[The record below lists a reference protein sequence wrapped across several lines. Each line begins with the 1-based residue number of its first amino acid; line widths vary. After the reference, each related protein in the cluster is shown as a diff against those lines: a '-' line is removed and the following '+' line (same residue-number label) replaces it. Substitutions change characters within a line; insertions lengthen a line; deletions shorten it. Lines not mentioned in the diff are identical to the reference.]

1 MPITQYTILEKKVII
16 KLRDRICEDSDELL
30 SSDLF
35 RAVFERCIA
44 DLVRKKSFLLQVFN
58 KKTGIDNKDIDLF
71 QEFIKYLA
79 KMPIHLVSKIVPGS
93 AIFTRDKELLS
104 DFIEHFYNFWRNYER
119 FIICD
124 SEYEQLDKRPYRV
137 FNTTIEALTHLIR
150 GTYRDIEENITGS
163 HPRIY
168 RQVRAGAEIAS
179 IALMNKITFSDPIY
193 QQLDQVSVI
202 RQILLYPPLILHPPM
217 NKRTGKFT
225 RVAENPLAKITIEP
239 GEWLCYPA
247 MVGELLILVYF
258 QQKYFGLGFSLSNL
272 FELADDEQ
280 LKKQPAAV
288 FLYGVPDPGLYELS
302 SFPTIFYEDHKADL
316 LVGAVPDKDEFG
328 YFGYLKKMILTL
340 YNITKIKSG
349 KLPYHGAMVNIQLK
363 NNKSAN
369 ILIIGDTGAGK
380 SETLEMLRTFGNDI
394 IEDITIIADD
404 MGSLNID
411 ESGNI
416 IAYGTEIG
424 AFVRLDDLQP
434 GYAFGQID
442 RTIIMSP
449 NQVNARVVIPVTT
462 HHNITKG
469 FPVNYILYANNY
481 EEPDE
486 DHPIIQRL
494 ETPEKALE
502 VFREG
507 TAMSKGTTSSTG
519 LVHTYFVNVF
529 GAVQYKAEH
538 DEIAKKYFAQIFK
551 NNIFVGQMRTRLG
564 IAGWE
569 RNGPEESAKQLLEL
583 IQQIS

>member
-1 MPITQYTILEKKVII
+1 MPVTQYTILDKKVII

-35 RAVFERCIA
+35 RAVVERCIT
-44 DLVRKKSFLLQVFN
+44 DLVRKESPLLQVFN
-58 KKTGIDNKDIDLF
+58 KKTAITEKDISVFL
-71 QEFIKYLA
+71 EFIKYLA
-79 KMPIHLVSKIVPGS
+79 KMPMHLVTKIVPDS
-93 AIFTRDKELLS
+93 IVFTNNQELLS
-104 DFIEHFYNFWRNYER
+104 DFIEHLYNFWRNYER

-137 FNTTIEALTHLIR
+137 FNATIEALTHLIR

-179 IALMNKITFSDPIY
+179 IALMNKLTFSDPVY
-193 QQLDQVSVI
+193 QQLNNVSVI

-225 RVAENPLAKITIEP
+225 RVSENPLTKISLNP

-247 MVGELLILVYF
+247 MVGEMLILVYF
-258 QQKYFGLGFSLSNL
+258 QQKYYGLGFSLSNL

-280 LKKQPAAV
+280 LKQKPAAV
-288 FLYGVPDPGLYELS
+288 YLYGIPDPELYELS
-302 SFPTIFYEDHKADL
+302 SFPTIFYEDQETDM

-340 YNITKIKSG
+340 YNIKKIKSG
-349 KLPYHGAMVNIQLK
+349 KLPYHGAMVNIRLK

-369 ILIIGDTGAGK
+369 ILVIGDTGAGK
-380 SETLEMLRTFGNDI
+380 SETLEMLRTLGNDI

-404 MGSLNID
+404 MGSLDID
-411 ESGNI
+411 KSGNI

-462 HHNITKG
+462 HNNITRG
-469 FPVNYILYANNY
+469 FPVNFILYANNY

-486 DHPIIQRL
+486 EHPVIQRL
-494 ETPEKALE
+494 ETMEKALE

-507 TAMSKGTTSSTG
+507 TAMSKGTTTSTG

-538 DEIAKKYFAQIFK
+538 DEIAKKFFAQIFK
-551 NNIFVGQMRTRLG
+551 NSIFVGQMRTRLG

-569 RNGPEESAKQLLEL
+569 RKGPEESAKQLLEL
-583 IQQIS
+583 IQQMS